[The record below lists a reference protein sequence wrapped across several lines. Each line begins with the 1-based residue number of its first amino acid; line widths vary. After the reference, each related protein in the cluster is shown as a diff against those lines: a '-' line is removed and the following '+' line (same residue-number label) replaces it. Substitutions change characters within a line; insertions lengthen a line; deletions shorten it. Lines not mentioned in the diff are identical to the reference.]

1 MSDQPPS
8 PHKTPTPHGL
18 QESDRTKTG
27 QSWLHRVA
35 SALGFS
41 NGDSLKEKL
50 ERALREDEGGEG
62 ALSPQER
69 TMLLNILSFGES
81 RASDV
86 MVPRADIISIDESA
100 SLAELLAL
108 FSDHNHSRIPV
119 YNGTLDEATGM
130 VHIKDVMRWMT
141 AQAAATREEASA
153 PADGTGIKCGGLDLK
168 CIDLSRSIASMG
180 LRRNILFAPAQSS
193 ALALLHMMQAQRVHL
208 ALIYDEFG
216 GIEGLVSIEDLIEE
230 VVGDIEDEH
239 DPRQEP
245 LIVRDEKGLV
255 VNARTEVED
264 LSAFLGVDLTLPGGD
279 DEPESIGGVILSIA
293 GRLPSQGQRILHP
306 AGYEFEILSVSKN
319 RIGKMRIREVSG
331 STHDRKADL
340 GSRNTPASSASR
352 PEAA

>member
-1 MSDQPPS
+1 
-8 PHKTPTPHGL
+8 
-18 QESDRTKTG
+18 
-27 QSWLHRVA
+27 VA

-50 ERALREDEGGEG
+50 EKALKQDEDGKE
-62 ALSPQER
+62 ALSAQER

-108 FSDHNHSRIPV
+108 FSRHNHSRIPV

-130 VHIKDVMRWMT
+130 VHIKDVVRWMT
-141 AQAAATREEASA
+141 AQASATAGVAAASIDDA
-153 PADGTGIKCGGLDLK
+153 AIRCGGLDLK

-230 VVGDIEDEH
+230 VVGEIEDEH
-239 DPRQEP
+239 DPEEEP
-245 LIVRDEKGLV
+245 LVVQDETGLI
-255 VNARTEVED
+255 VNARAEVDD
-264 LSAFLGVDLTLPGGD
+264 LSKYLGVDLTLPGDG

-293 GRLPSQGQRILHP
+293 GRLPGAGERVLHP

-319 RIGKMRIREVSG
+319 RIGKVRIREVPG
-331 STHDRKADL
+331 PKTRKEPHR
-340 GSRNTPASSASR
+340 GMRKPSASNAPR
-352 PEAA
+352 HEAA

>member
-1 MSDQPPS
+1 M
-8 PHKTPTPHGL
+8 
-18 QESDRTKTG
+18 
-27 QSWLHRVA
+27 A

-41 NGDSLKEKL
+41 NGDSLKERL
-50 ERALREDEGGEG
+50 EKALKQDKDGEE

-108 FSDHNHSRIPV
+108 FSRHNHSRIPV

-130 VHIKDVMRWMT
+130 VHIKDVVRWMT
-141 AQAAATREEASA
+141 AQASATAGGAASSIDDAAIR
-153 PADGTGIKCGGLDLK
+153 CGGLDLK

-193 ALALLHMMQAQRVHL
+193 ALALLHMMQAKRVHL

-239 DPRQEP
+239 DPEEEP
-245 LIVRDEKGLV
+245 LVVQDDTGLI
-255 VNARTEVED
+255 VNARAEVDD
-264 LSAFLGVDLTLPGGD
+264 LSTYLGVDLTLPGNE
-279 DEPESIGGVILSIA
+279 DEPESVGGIILSIA
-293 GRLPSQGQRILHP
+293 GRLPGVGERVLHP

-319 RIGKMRIREVSG
+319 RIGKVRIREMPG
-331 STHDRKADL
+331 PKTGKEPHRGTRKP
-340 GSRNTPASSASR
+340 SASNASR